1 MRKYLVILL
10 ITVAISISVSALY
23 IKNLIDI
30 NIRGVVDVN
39 KTSFLNIDLDLII
52 DSKSGSKIF
61 DLGFVK
67 IPKNG
72 SIQIKSELLE
82 YSGDLKLV
90 LNGLIE
96 FKSSNRSYRISMP
109 CIASVNQPCY
119 RVLMVIPG
127 YDIPMNIEN
136 GVYNVSLIL
145 EWSAEGSGKFYL
157 KIFAIYSDNEIP
169 KVTIKTLGSK
179 PCLCEPLEKWIVA
192 NGSTKSYTLLLK
204 TQSPSKVYAYL
215 WIFTPSNES
224 IRSAVFRVF
233 DVETGVLLALK
244 SIDLYRGELYQEVL
258 IEIDISRQGRYLIQC
273 RFGDRELET
282 IINL

>member
-39 KTSFLNIDLDLII
+39 KNIFLNIDLDLII
-52 DSKSGSKIF
+52 NSKSGSKIF

-136 GVYNVSLIL
+136 GVYNVSLTL

-169 KVTIKTLGSK
+169 RVTIKTLGSK
-179 PCLCEPLEKWIVA
+179 PCSCEPLEKWIVV
-192 NGSTKSYTLLLK
+192 NSYTLLLK

-215 WIFTPSNES
+215 WIFTLSNES

-244 SIDLYRGELYQEVL
+244 SIDLYRGDLYQEVL
-258 IEIDISRQGRYLIQC
+258 VEIDISR
-273 RFGDRELET
+273 
-282 IINL
+282 